1 MERIVLEVDDAT
13 GKAYQK
19 FSTKAKTEFN
29 RVISIFLKKAIN
41 DADADNYK
49 NFLDK
54 IGREAE
60 ENGLTPEKLGELLRT
75 DD

>member
-19 FSTKAKTEFN
+19 FNPKAKQEFN
-29 RVISIFLKKAIN
+29 RAISLFLKKAIN
-41 DADADNYK
+41 DAGYNDYQKMLDNM
-49 NFLDK
+49 
-54 IGREAE
+54 GETATT
-60 ENGLTPEKLGELLRT
+60 NGLTPEIRTQLLHL

>member
-19 FSTKAKTEFN
+19 FSTKAKGEFN
-29 RVISIFLKKAIN
+29 RIISLFLKKAIN

-49 NFLDK
+49 KFLDE

-60 ENGLTPEKLGELLRT
+60 KNGLTPKKLAELLSA